1 MLKHILFIE
10 KPPSMTADLY
20 RMVPFFCRHSVEEC
34 TAVSVL
40 KQSSF
45 FLKPQQQ
52 QQLSQDEPSI
62 R

>member
-10 KPPSMTADLY
+10 KPPSMTADSY

-34 TAVSVL
+34 TVQRSQTIIIFFEA
-40 KQSSF
+40 SF
-45 FLKPQQQ
+45 VKSTTTTT
-52 QQLSQDEPSI
+52 LS